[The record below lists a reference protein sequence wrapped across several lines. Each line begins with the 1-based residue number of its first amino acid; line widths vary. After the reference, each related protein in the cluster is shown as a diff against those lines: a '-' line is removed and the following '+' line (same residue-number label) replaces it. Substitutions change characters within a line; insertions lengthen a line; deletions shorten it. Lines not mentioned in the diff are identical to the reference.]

1 MSKGFDLLESI
12 ESELRYLLD
21 VLVSCT
27 SGGII
32 DVDAKYSLDMKR
44 LVIHELERTYLFQT
58 SASFY

>member
-1 MSKGFDLLESI
+1 VSKGFDLLESI
-12 ESELRYLLD
+12 ESELRYLL

-32 DVDAKYSLDMKR
+32 NVDAKYSPDTRR